1 MTCLR
6 ELHFRSATGAIE
18 EQGDPDE
25 PDVLGNSKN
34 SVVFKAIHNF
44 DFKKLWIAAHSDFA
58 RLVRLIDTEDE
69 ADIPDI
75 REILAKAFEKR
86 FLRIFKMFA
95 YIRNSLHLAYIY
107 ISYSALR
114 KKGDKVSQCEKQS
127 TKKGLSEELSFSDVW
142 FKHKYPSDSGNQ
154 ESVNYFCICNCF
166 IIDFFP
172 ALLNVS

>member
-1 MTCLR
+1 MNYV
-6 ELHFRSATGAIE
+6 S
-18 EQGDPDE
+18 
-25 PDVLGNSKN
+25 VLPQVQLKNKKILMNLMKPSK
-34 SVVFKAIHNF
+34 
-44 DFKKLWIAAHSDFA
+44 
-58 RLVRLIDTEDE
+58 
-69 ADIPDI
+69 
-75 REILAKAFEKR
+75 KR
-86 FLRIFKMFA
+86 FLRIFQMFVCTC
-95 YIRNSLHLAYIY
+95 NSLDLTYIY

-154 ESVNYFCICNCF
+154 ESVYYFCICNCF